1 MLFQLF
7 SLVCRAQSTAKKLDK
22 QINRFS
28 LFQFLNS
35 CSSKFG
41 GTSYKFI
48 CASIWNLIT
57 TKKGC
62 SFLTSQGLTAKAYCI
77 CTSNWIL
84 MFSASWISQRNVYSH
99 CNSYVYEHEAH
110 FRDLHRLTAI
120 SWTITLPKLTSST
133 GFSNFNLHQWYF
145 TKLTSKTMGYKL
157 KWINWLTIEIQMK
170 LICKYELTHSFQDTL
185 NPICAIL
192 IWVRTFWDIS
202 NKHILIHAFSLYSLY
217 SNFIFYLC
225 FLWCS

>member
-1 MLFQLF
+1 MFTFLLEWIWRNV
-7 SLVCRAQSTAKKLDK
+7 L
-22 QINRFS
+22 QIYMSFN
-28 LFQFLNS
+28 L
-35 CSSKFG
+35 KFNNH
-41 GTSYKFI
+41 I
-48 CASIWNLIT
+48 
-57 TKKGC
+57 KGC

-157 KWINWLTIEIQMK
+157 KWINWLT
-170 LICKYELTHSFQDTL
+170 DW
-185 NPICAIL
+185 N
-192 IWVRTFWDIS
+192 S
-202 NKHILIHAFSLYSLY
+202 NEVNL
-217 SNFIFYLC
+217 
-225 FLWCS
+225 

>member
-1 MLFQLF
+1 MLFLLF

-77 CTSNWIL
+77 CTSNLIL

-110 FRDLHRLTAI
+110 FRDLHRLTAM

-157 KWINWLTIEIQMK
+157 KWVNWLT
-170 LICKYELTHSFQDTL
+170 DW
-185 NPICAIL
+185 N
-192 IWVRTFWDIS
+192 S
-202 NKHILIHAFSLYSLY
+202 NEVNS
-217 SNFIFYLC
+217 
-225 FLWCS
+225 